1 MDINLITNPFNGF
14 SQLYK
19 EGVDYVIN
27 QLPKVG
33 VTMEL
38 VIGATSNFW
47 MGLKANIDKGSCDYT
62 RCYAFL
68 SSTMDELEQVS
79 LSEILRNSI
88 LTEKSV
94 CFINNIMHISEK
106 IDYITI
112 LTILNDSE
120 KNILSSDM
128 SPKEKQLPL
137 LYVAAAKYSINYW
150 LLQINNNNSPW
161 IYYVNEENLDMAHAK
176 WAWKEA
182 GQGALAGMYKGLTKN
197 VPTEFSERFAFE
209 ACLCCSIVSSIATS
223 FFKSFK

>member
-137 LYVAAAKYSINYW
+137 LYVA
-150 LLQINNNNSPW
+150 
-161 IYYVNEENLDMAHAK
+161 
-176 WAWKEA
+176 
-182 GQGALAGMYKGLTKN
+182 
-197 VPTEFSERFAFE
+197 
-209 ACLCCSIVSSIATS
+209 IAIII
-223 FFKSFK
+223 FVILVQ